1 MENRCQN
8 GGRVIKAKLQW
19 CQPKH
24 TMMERQRAHR
34 HWQQR
39 NEQLSHVH
47 IIISTVGECAG
58 NVHRQH
64 ANSLFFR

>member
-39 NEQLSHVH
+39 NEQLSHIH
-47 IIISTVGECAG
+47 III
-58 NVHRQH
+58 
-64 ANSLFFR
+64 